1 MAEPE
6 SEQHS
11 GPPTESRDLDRSLVH
26 GLAWTGGVKM
36 ASQILSWLS
45 TLVVARLLLPSDYGI
60 SSMAMVYVGLVQ
72 LINEFGLGA
81 AIVQRRD
88 LTESEIAKLGG
99 LSALLGAFF
108 TLLSLAMA
116 KPVAWFFGDE
126 AIVNVILVLSIT
138 FVTSGF
144 QVLPRAL
151 LTRDLRFRQL
161 AVLDTAEA
169 VSTTVVALILAIEG
183 AGYWALVL
191 GSLTGRL
198 VSTVL
203 AVLWHRHRLAWPT
216 PLASIAGPVTYGS
229 HVLGAG
235 LAWYAFRNADLTIIG
250 KVLGKNPLGAYT
262 LGWNLASVP
271 VDRISQLLG
280 RTAPPVLA
288 KVQNDP
294 PALRRYVLLLT
305 EGVAALTFPLAIG
318 LALVAPNFVV
328 TVLGEKWQFATRAL
342 QILALS
348 ACFRA
353 IQPLLNLVLLATG
366 QSRRAM
372 EANIIQ
378 AIVLSVLFLVGARVG
393 IEGVALVWLIGYPI
407 VAALFYVRHAFA
419 VCELGY
425 GQYLRSLWPALSGC
439 VVMSL
444 AVLAFQRLLPT
455 TWPLG
460 LDLWLQCGV
469 GALAYTAAL
478 LAFHRSR
485 VRTFLS
491 AVKLF

>member
-1 MAEPE
+1 MASPEPE
-6 SEQHS
+6 SSSRQAS
-11 GPPTESRDLDRSLVH
+11 ESRDLDRTLVH
-26 GLAWTGGVKM
+26 GLAWTGGVKI
-36 ASQILSWLS
+36 ASQVLSWLS

-60 SSMAMVYVGLVQ
+60 ASMAMVYVGLVQ

-88 LTESEIAKLGG
+88 LTETEIAKLGG

-108 TLLSLAMA
+108 TLLSLALA

-126 AIVNVILVLSIT
+126 AIVTVILVLSVT
-138 FVTSGF
+138 FVSSGF

-151 LTRDLRFRQL
+151 LTRDLKFRQL
-161 AVLDTAEA
+161 AILDTAEA
-169 VSTTVVALILAIEG
+169 VSTTVVALVLAIRG

-198 VSTVL
+198 VSTGL
-203 AVLWHRHRLAWPT
+203 ALLWHRHRLAWPA
-216 PLASIAGPVTYGS
+216 PLSSIAGPVTYGS

-262 LGWNLASVP
+262 IGWNLASVP

-288 KVQNDP
+288 KVQTDP
-294 PALRRYVLLLT
+294 SALRRYVLLLT

-328 TVLGEKWQFATRAL
+328 TVLGAKWQFATRAL

-372 EANIIQ
+372 EANIMQ
-378 AIVLSVLFLVGARVG
+378 AIVLSVLFLVGARGG
-393 IEGVALVWLIGYPI
+393 IEGVALVWLVGYPL

-419 VCELGY
+419 VCDLGY
-425 GQYLRSLWPALSGC
+425 GQYLRSLWPAVSGC
-439 VVMSL
+439 LVMTL
-444 AVLAFQRLLPT
+444 AVLVMQYLVPT

-460 LDLWLQCGV
+460 LDLWLQCAV
-469 GALAYTAAL
+469 GALAYAGAL
-478 LAFHRSR
+478 LGFHRPR

-491 AVKLF
+491 AVRGF